1 MLIRLLTITLLVFQV
16 ALFLS
21 PRFKAL
27 SGISVEDKN
36 AVFRYVETEMDKVQV
51 DRDEGTGAAD
61 GDSQYSMMFSDFEG
75 GTELSYVRK
84 TIIDI
89 YKN

>member
-1 MLIRLLTITLLVFQV
+1 MLIRLLTITLRVSQV

-61 GDSQYSMMFSDFEG
+61 NDSQYSMMFSDFEG

-84 TIIDI
+84 ITIDI
-89 YKN
+89 YKY